1 MTGKFSSKLMLI
13 VALILSIAWV
23 AGCSSFECSLGVGYR
38 KVPPEVSQPILP
50 SRANMKA
57 LGLSPAE
64 IKLLFDFL
72 LSDSFKV
79 LFPATNRVDL
89 GGWVEI
95 RAK

>member
-1 MTGKFSSKLMLI
+1 MKNYMILI
-13 VALILSIAWV
+13 IILALAVTLPAC
-23 AGCSSFECSLGVGYR
+23 ASFECSLGVGYR
-38 KVPPEVSQPILP
+38 KVPPEVSQPILS
-50 SRANMKA
+50 SRADMKA

>member
-1 MTGKFSSKLMLI
+1 MKNHTILI
-13 VALILSIAWV
+13 IILALAVTLPAC
-23 AGCSSFECSLGVGYR
+23 ASFECSLGVGYC

>member
-1 MTGKFSSKLMLI
+1 MKVVQS
-13 VALILSIAWV
+13 LILILILITTGSTL
-23 AGCSSFECSLGVGYR
+23 AGCASFECSIGAGYR

-50 SRANMKA
+50 TRGEMKA
-57 LGLSPAE
+57 MGLTPAQ

-79 LFPATNRVDL
+79 LFPNDNRVDV
-89 GGWVEI
+89 GAWVEI

>member
-1 MTGKFSSKLMLI
+1 MKFVMIALMVML
-13 VALILSIAWV
+13 VACVS
-23 AGCSSFECSLGVGYR
+23 CSSFECSIGAGYR
-38 KVPPEVSQPILP
+38 KVPPEVKEPILP
-50 SRANMKA
+50 SRASMEA
-57 LGLSPAE
+57 LGMTPGQ

-79 LFPATNRVDL
+79 LFPVTNRVDV